1 MFVQFLRGR
10 DADTGVQEHGGD
22 DGGGVPAGAGDAGVR
37 EPVGRGGVGDAG
49 TDWSRAPFTAS
60 YRGLAAS
67 GCTSQ
72 DATACANPGS
82 PWMYQQQLDSAS
94 QDRLR
99 QVQRDY
105 MIYNYCA
112 DTYRFPQGLP
122 PECTAK

>member
-1 MFVQFLRGR
+1 MR
-10 DADTGVQEHGGD
+10 
-22 DGGGVPAGAGDAGVR
+22 
-37 EPVGRGGVGDAG
+37 